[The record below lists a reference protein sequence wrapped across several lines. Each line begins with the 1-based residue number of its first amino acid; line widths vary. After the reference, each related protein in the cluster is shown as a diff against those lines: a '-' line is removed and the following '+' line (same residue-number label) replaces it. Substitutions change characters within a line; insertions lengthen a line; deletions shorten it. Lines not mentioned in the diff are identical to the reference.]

1 MRPAGRQCGCE
12 RGAALVVALFM
23 LIAILLLGA
32 SAAQLALQGEK
43 AARAERDREIAF
55 QAAEEALMDAESDIE
70 GSPAAPERSAMFEPD
85 GAPGFVD
92 GCGAGAASAG
102 IGLCMRA
109 AEGAAPVW
117 QMVDVA
123 DAAAGSTRS
132 VPYGAFTGASM
143 QTGEGFLPFRRPRY
157 IIEALPYTQEG
168 EDAGPAAGPAQRN
181 FFRVTSI
188 GFGAR
193 ETSQV
198 VLQSYYRKQRKVP
211 DPGGAVLSDSGKRMS
226 WREVANWRELHDAA
240 NK

>member
-1 MRPAGRQCGCE
+1 MMPACQRCE

-43 AARAERDREIAF
+43 AGRAERDREIAF
-55 QAAEEALMDAESDIE
+55 HAAEEALMDAENDIE
-70 GSPAAPERSAMFEPD
+70 GSPGVLERSAMFEPD
-85 GAPGFVD
+85 GTPGFVD
-92 GCGAGAASAG
+92 GCGAGTAG
-102 IGLCMRA
+102 ANLGLCTRA
-109 AEGAAPVW
+109 AEGAAPAW
-117 QMVDVA
+117 QKIDVA
-123 DAAAGSTRS
+123 DGAPGSTRS

-157 IIEALPYTQEG
+157 MIETLPYTQEG
-168 EDAGPAAGPAQRN
+168 EDAGPAQRH

-211 DPGGAVLSDSGKRMS
+211 GPGGAVLSDSGKRMS

-240 NK
+240 NN

>member
-1 MRPAGRQCGCE
+1 MPACQRGEC
-12 RGAALVVALFM
+12 GAALVVALFM

-55 QAAEEALMDAESDIE
+55 YAAEEALMDAENDIE
-70 GSPAAPERSAMFEPD
+70 GSLAALERSAMFEPD
-85 GAPGFVD
+85 GTPGFVD
-92 GCGAGAASAG
+92 GCGDGTAGANL
-102 IGLCMRA
+102 GLCTRA
-109 AEGAAPVW
+109 ADGDAPAW
-117 QMVDVA
+117 QNIDVS
-123 DAAAGSTRS
+123 DDAAGSTRS

-157 IIEALPYTQEG
+157 MIEALPYTQEG
-168 EDAGPAAGPAQRN
+168 EDAGPEGPAQRH

-188 GFGAR
+188 GFGPR

-211 DPGGAVLSDSGKRMS
+211 GPGGPVLSDSGKRMS